1 MSYPSSVSYE
11 DGLRESLKDPLEAE
25 AYLNAAL
32 EDGSQEVFLL
42 ALRHVTEAF
51 GMSEVARESAL
62 NRENLYRMLSVQ
74 GNPQLSS
81 LNSLLR
87 SLGLRLTVKTEYA
100 QT

>member
-1 MSYPSSVSYE
+1 MSYPPSVPYE
-11 DGLRESLKDPLEAE
+11 DGLIESLKDPLEAA

-51 GMSEVARESAL
+51 GMSEVARDSAL
-62 NRENLYRMLSVQ
+62 NRENLYRMLSAQ

-81 LNSLLR
+81 LNALLQ
-87 SLGLRLTVKTEYA
+87 SLGLRLAIEVQHA
-100 QT
+100 